1 MVTRVILNQ
10 HRSSNVYVTIPF
22 HKRRILRFDT
32 FLATVTNNYPFIM
45 EVTSKNEIQRDAIR
59 IKSIS
64 LFAYHHNH
72 DIVRNLLAH
81 NNTISIKDGQGL
93 NVTAVNTLIAIKLHS
108 YIRSFFYFFVIPRE
122 ILDVDRH
129 ADRTCAC
136 TCMRGPGDV
145 FVVSVRG
152 TRCD

>member
-1 MVTRVILNQ
+1 
-10 HRSSNVYVTIPF
+10 
-22 HKRRILRFDT
+22 
-32 FLATVTNNYPFIM
+32 M

-64 LFAYHHNH
+64 LFAYHHNY

-81 NNTISIKDGQGL
+81 NNTISIKDGGL

-108 YIRSFFYFFVIPRE
+108 YIRSFFYFIVIPRK

-129 ADRTCAC
+129 ADRTC

-145 FVVSVRG
+145 YCVLCR
-152 TRCD
+152 